1 MAFDT
6 KILPYKVAEKTWTVA
21 PTDLAMGV
29 DGIAN
34 YLEVIEGPADLAIR
48 LNSTDEDLIED
59 ISGLGGVIFNEI
71 YITSA
76 AAADTCKIFVAY
88 LSWEVQ

>member
-1 MAFDT
+1 MTFDT
-6 KILPYKVAEKTWTVA
+6 KILPYKVVTYTLGVA
-21 PTDLAMGV
+21 PTNYAMEVG
-29 DGIAN
+29 GIAN

-48 LNSTDEDLIED
+48 LNSTDEDPIED
-59 ISGLGGVIFNEI
+59 IGGLGGIIFNEI

-76 AAADTCKIFVAY
+76 LPADCKIFVAY